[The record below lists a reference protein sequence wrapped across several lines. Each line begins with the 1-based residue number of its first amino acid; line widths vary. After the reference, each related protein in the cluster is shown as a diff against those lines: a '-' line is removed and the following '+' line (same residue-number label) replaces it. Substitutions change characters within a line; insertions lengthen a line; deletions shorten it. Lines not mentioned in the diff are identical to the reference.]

1 VSWQSGRLRRVGAAL
16 AGMLARWVVGT
27 LVLGLAIALVP
38 GVSSDNWWDV
48 PVAVLLWAVLATAAQ
63 PFLGRVAAQLSWLG
77 VLLVGPL
84 GTLLVMWLA
93 LTLSPGITVSSPSAL
108 VLLLGLYVLLSTV
121 VDWLILSGD
130 DERFLDAMVRRSRVR
145 HRDVERSETPG
156 VLFVQLDGVPLPVMR
171 WAMGSGALPT
181 VRRWV
186 TEGTHELTGWRA
198 AVPSTTPISQSGI
211 LHGSNA
217 EMPAFRWYEK
227 SSRALLVANRPSDA
241 AVMEARHSD
250 GAGLLAD
257 DGASI
262 SNLFSGDAPVQ
273 FLTMSGV
280 GRERVRGLGS
290 SASYVGFFSDPL
302 GLARSIVLTVGEMLK
317 EVYQARRQRLRSVVP
332 RVHRGGSYVALRGV
346 TNVLQRDLSVALVVD
361 QMMAGR
367 SSIYVD
373 FVDYDEVAHHAGPTR
388 PESLRCLEG
397 LDGVL
402 AGLER
407 AAAEAPR
414 PYRIVVLSDH
424 GQSQGETFLQ
434 RTGRRLED
442 VVRELTGGG
451 PVTAATR
458 PVEEWGG
465 ANAVLAEVQSTTGM
479 TGSLSRRAMGRRGT
493 GAEVALGPTA
503 GVDEQLTGE
512 PANRTGDLPAGG
524 AADEPAA
531 RDPDE
536 VVVVGSGCLGA
547 VWFAGVPRRLRLE
560 DVEEHWPGLVASLA
574 ATDGVAFVVGR
585 SLLDGDVVVGPRGL
599 LLLRSGRVEG
609 EDPLADFD
617 PRLLADLGRIAG
629 YSNAPDLY
637 VHGAYDPE
645 TGEVAAFEEL
655 VGSHGG
661 SGGWQDQ
668 GMLLHPADLRVD
680 GGPLDGAE
688 ALHAQLVR
696 WLEQL
701 GHRRRLTRRPRR
713 TATPAP

>member
-1 VSWQSGRLRRVGAAL
+1 MSWESGRLRRVGAAL
-16 AGMLARWVVGT
+16 AGLLARWVVGT
-27 LVLGLAIALVP
+27 LVLGLAIGVTP
-38 GVSSDNWWDV
+38 GVSSENWWDV
-48 PVAVLLWAVLATAAQ
+48 PVAVLLWAVLVTAAQ
-63 PFLGRVAAQLSWLG
+63 PFLGRVAAELSWLG

-84 GTLLVMWLA
+84 GTLLLMWLA
-93 LTLSPGITVSSPSAL
+93 LTLSPGITVSSPGAL
-108 VLLLGLYVLLSTV
+108 VLLLGLYVLFSTV

-145 HRDVERSETPG
+145 HRDVEGSETPG
-156 VLFVQLDGVPLPVMR
+156 VLFVQLDGVPLPVMQ

-227 SSRALLVANRPSDA
+227 GSRALLVANRPSDA

-250 GAGLLAD
+250 GAGLLAH

-317 EVYQARRQRLRSVVP
+317 EVYQARRQRLRGVVP
-332 RVHRGGSYVALRGV
+332 RVHRAGSYVALRGV

-465 ANAVLAEVQSTTGM
+465 ANAVLAEVQTTAGM
-479 TGSLSRRAMGRRGT
+479 AGSLTRRAMGGRGT
-493 GAEVALGPTA
+493 GGDVALGPTA
-503 GVDEQLTGE
+503 GSDEAHPDE
-512 PANRTGDLPAGG
+512 SDG
-524 AADEPAA
+524 A
-531 RDPDE
+531 DPDE

-547 VWFAGVPRRLRLE
+547 IWFAGVPRRLRLE
-560 DVEEHWPGLVASLA
+560 DVEERWPGLVAKLA
-574 ATDGVAFVVGR
+574 ATDGIAFVVGR

-599 LLLRSGRVEG
+599 RLLRSGRVEG

-617 PRLLADLGRIAG
+617 PRLVADLRRVAD

-661 SGGWQDQ
+661 SGGWQEE
-668 GMLLHPADLRVD
+668 GLLLHPADLRVD
-680 GGPLDGAE
+680 LGPLDGAE
-688 ALHAQLVR
+688 ALHAQLVS

-701 GHRRRLTRRPRR
+701 GHRRPQGGHGRR
-713 TATPAP
+713 TVTPAP